1 MLQKL
6 WRVEV
11 LKLKAVINIVK
22 TELKSGDEGEP
33 PKGKTLVGAEYESE
47 SSAPKVVFYNFILFT
62 TEDDVFPQFFWTY
75 CLQKGLSVLYVDDI
89 SFKEI
94 MPDLD
99 IQSRGSD
106 NSTAPARFMDHPS
119 ADILISWSNEPS
131 DLLFK
136 SSISP
141 VSEPPYGKKRAP
153 SEDYELMSEKLLTM
167 ITILSKRNL
176 KTGIGGFDIGE
187 FDRNKAENW
196 LAERS
201 LYESLYEN
209 GYQGESKTV

>member
-1 MLQKL
+1 M
-6 WRVEV
+6 EMNEI
-11 LKLKAVINIVK
+11 INNVK

-47 SSAPKVVFYNFILFT
+47 SSEPKVIFYNFILFT
-62 TEDDVFPQFFWTY
+62 TEDDIFPQFFRTY

-141 VSEPPYGKKRAP
+141 VSEPSYGKKRAP
-153 SEDYELMSEKLLTM
+153 SEDYELISEKLLTM

-176 KTGIGGFDIGE
+176 KTGISGFDIGE

-201 LYESLYEN
+201 LYEN
-209 GYQGESKTV
+209 GYQGENKTV

>member
-47 SSAPKVVFYNFILFT
+47 SAEPKIIFYNFILFT
-62 TEDDVFPQFFWTY
+62 TEDDIFPQFFRTY

-131 DLLFK
+131 DLLSK
-136 SSISP
+136 SSVLP

-153 SEDYELMSEKLLTM
+153 SEDYELISETLLTM

-176 KTGIGGFDIGE
+176 KAGRGGFDIGE
-187 FDRNKAENW
+187 FDRNKAE
-196 LAERS
+196 
-201 LYESLYEN
+201 ESLAKMRL
-209 GYQGESKTV
+209 YQKDN

>member
-1 MLQKL
+1 M
-6 WRVEV
+6 EMNEI
-11 LKLKAVINIVK
+11 INNVK

-47 SSAPKVVFYNFILFT
+47 SSEPKVIFYNFILFT
-62 TEDDVFPQFFWTY
+62 TEDDIFPQFFRTY

-99 IQSRGSD
+99 IQSCGSD

-141 VSEPPYGKKRAP
+141 VSEPSYGKKRAP
-153 SEDYELMSEKLLTM
+153 SEDYELISEKLLTM

-176 KTGIGGFDIGE
+176 KTRIIGFDIGE

>member
-6 WRVEV
+6 WRVVV

-47 SSAPKVVFYNFILFT
+47 SSEPKVIFYNFILFT
-62 TEDDVFPQFFWTY
+62 TEDDIFPQFFRTY

-131 DLLFK
+131 DLLSK
-136 SSISP
+136 SSISS

-153 SEDYELMSEKLLTM
+153 SEDYGLMSEWFLAYISMRSERKDRAKFV
-167 ITILSKRNL
+167 S
-176 KTGIGGFDIGE
+176 DIRE
-187 FDRNKAENW
+187 LDRNKVENW
-196 LAERS
+196 LAERR
-201 LYESLYEN
+201 LYEKS
-209 GYQGESKTV
+209 YQGENKTV

>member
-6 WRVEV
+6 WRVVV

-47 SSAPKVVFYNFILFT
+47 SSEPKVIFYNFILFT
-62 TEDDVFPQFFWTY
+62 TEDDIFPQFFRTY

-131 DLLFK
+131 DLLSK
-136 SSISP
+136 SSILS

-153 SEDYELMSEKLLTM
+153 SEDYELISEKLLTM

-176 KTGIGGFDIGE
+176 KTGISGFDIGE